1 MKTQILSIASL
12 IIIAIAGCSKS
23 DVTPSGNDN
32 PDYGFTEAIPDT
44 IRFTTAEFIYN
55 GDDIGEAYSDGW
67 VIKFLTEMEID
78 EAGSPVGPGSVMQLL
93 LNARYDENQNGDAG
107 YLVGKYTEMMNSGNF
122 APGTFVSGYIQYI
135 DLPGERIEMPDATFY
150 ADIAE
155 NSTEM
160 EHDLIDEGVVSISE
174 EKDGSYTIT
183 GILVGEKFTK
193 RYFTWNG
200 NIEVENNV
208 PEVIP
213 NSTLESDMID
223 LDFSRCQL
231 QDKGDSF
238 YLMDQSYRCLL
249 IYLMDD
255 TVETTISR
263 PAGNGRVL
271 RLEILVPWET
281 DYTKGI
287 PEGEYAMVRRN
298 ADTSI
303 DKDKIIPGSA
313 VSGLPDVFA
322 AWKVS
327 GSWYYELEGGEW
339 TKSYAR
345 IDDGTISVVHNAD
358 GSQTISYDL
367 LDCQA
372 SPKKITGSS
381 TIKTYE

>member
-1 MKTQILSIASL
+1 
-12 IIIAIAGCSKS
+12 
-23 DVTPSGNDN
+23 
-32 PDYGFTEAIPDT
+32 
-44 IRFTTAEFIYN
+44 
-55 GDDIGEAYSDGW
+55 
-67 VIKFLTEMEID
+67 
-78 EAGSPVGPGSVMQLL
+78 
-93 LNARYDENQNGDAG
+93 
-107 YLVGKYTEMMNSGNF
+107 
-122 APGTFVSGYIQYI
+122 
-135 DLPGERIEMPDATFY
+135 MPDATFY

-200 NIEVENNV
+200 NIEVGNNV

-231 QDKGDSF
+231 QDKGDCF

-345 IDDGTISVVHNAD
+345 IDDGTVSVVHNAD